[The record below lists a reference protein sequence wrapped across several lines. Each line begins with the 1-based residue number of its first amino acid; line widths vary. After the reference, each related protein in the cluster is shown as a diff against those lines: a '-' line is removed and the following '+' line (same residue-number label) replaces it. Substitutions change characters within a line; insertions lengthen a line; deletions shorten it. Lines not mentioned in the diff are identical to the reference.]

1 MAQLMAGAG
10 RLAARF
16 PWWVL
21 TAWILAALIAGSTV
35 FLVGA
40 QTDNDLDLPG
50 TDSQTATDVLAARF
64 PPQQN
69 GTSPIVFYTPSGSL
83 LSGEQKTAVH
93 DAVKAMRQTEHVYS
107 VLNPI
112 SSKGQ
117 SAGLVSDDK
126 STAYAPVLMDID
138 SGEVDEELA
147 QQVLDAARGPARAAG
162 VIVEAGGAIGS
173 RLSIPETESSEIVGL
188 AAAMVI
194 LTIVLGSLVAMGLPI
209 VVAIVAL
216 SIALSLI
223 GLMGH
228 LFGVPSIAPT
238 VATMIGLGVGIDYAL
253 FLVTRY
259 KTELA
264 KGVPV
269 HESIAE
275 AVATSGSAIVF
286 AGGTVVVALLCLAV
300 ADIPLVTAIG
310 LAAAVAV
317 VVAVLASVTLLPAL
331 LSIVG
336 NRIHKLAIPAALR
349 HEPTSEQSGFWHTWS
364 KTVITHPWLA
374 IGASLAILAPLIVPI
389 FSLQLGQ
396 EDISVAPTS
405 TTERRAYDLVEQ
417 GLGVGYNGPL
427 LIASTLRPA
436 ARPSEEFQQKYHK
449 AKSLQRELNKEQK
462 YLTKQKQRLQQQ
474 QAQLQAEGNQ
484 LQAQANALRAQQ
496 AQLLAQQAKLESQAN
511 ELQREQ
517 QQLEEQQR
525 QLEAEKQRLIRQS
538 EALAQEAKRVAAAL
552 GIVRAREE
560 LLNRRIQHATNPNRI
575 ERLKARLARVQA
587 HEDLLLD
594 KAQQIRK
601 QAEHLASEAE
611 RLQRQADHLRAEA
624 ARLQQQAA
632 ALEQSKQQLES
643 QAAALTSQADALE
656 AQQAD
661 LQRQADQLQRQSDA
675 LKKQKRQAERQKS
688 KAEDLQ
694 KQLTRQLTQAG
705 GDKRATDPRVVS
717 LQHTLLGTPGVVA
730 LTPPQVSTK
739 GDALVLNAV
748 PATAPASDE
757 TAALVV
763 TLRDDVLP
771 QSKSQGLTS
780 HVGGYTASY
789 VDLASKIAD
798 RLPIVVLTVLA
809 LSFLLLLLAFRSLLI
824 PLQAAVT
831 NLLSVAASFGVLTAV
846 FQWGWG
852 LSLVGLDAPSGSV
865 PIASYVPLMMFAVLF
880 GLSMDYEVFLVSHI
894 IAARERGLSARDS
907 VIEGLSGSARVI
919 SGAAL
924 IMICVFGSF
933 ILNGDPTVKQFG
945 VGLSVAVFLAAALVL
960 VLAPALLGLLGDRT
974 WRLPNWLDQVLPD
987 LGLRE

>member
-1 MAQLMAGAG
+1 MAGAG

-21 TAWILAALIAGSTV
+21 TAWILAALVAGTTV

-69 GTSPIVFYTPSGSL
+69 GTSPIVFYVPSGGL
-83 LSGEQKTAVH
+83 LSGDQKTAVH
-93 DAVKAMRQTEHVYS
+93 DAVKGMRQTEHVYS

-117 SAGLVSDDK
+117 AAGLVSADK

-147 QQVLDAARGPARAAG
+147 QAVLDAAREPAEAAG
-162 VIVEAGGAIGS
+162 VTVEAGGAIGS

-194 LTIVLGSLVAMGLPI
+194 LTIVLGSLIAMGLPI

-216 SIALSLI
+216 SVALSLI

-253 FLVTRY
+253 FLVTRHQ
-259 KTELA
+259 TELA
-264 KGVPV
+264 KGVPM

-336 NRIHKLAIPAALR
+336 NGIHKLAIPAALR
-349 HEPTSEQSGFWHTWS
+349 HEASSEASGFWHTWS
-364 KTVITHPWLA
+364 NAVTTHPWLA
-374 IGASLAILAPLIVPI
+374 IGASLAILAPLIVPV

-427 LIASTLRPA
+427 LIASTLHPA
-436 ARPSEEFQQKYHK
+436 ARPSQEFQQKYHK
-449 AKSLQRELNKEQK
+449 AKSLQRQLKKEQK
-462 YLTKQKQRLQQQ
+462 YLRQQKKKLQGQ
-474 QAQLQAEGNQ
+474 QAQLQAEGDQ
-484 LQAQANALRAQQ
+484 LQAQADVLKTQQ
-496 AQLLAQQAKLESQAN
+496 AELLAQQAALQAQAN
-511 ELQREQ
+511 ELKTEQ
-517 QQLEEQQR
+517 GQLEAQQR
-525 QLEAEKQRLIRQS
+525 GLEAEKRSLTNQGL
-538 EALAQEAKRVAAAL
+538 ALARQAKRVALAL
-552 GIVRAREE
+552 GVVRARED
-560 LLNRRIQHATNPNRI
+560 LLKRRIQHATNPNRI
-575 ERLKARLARVQA
+575 DRLKERLARVQA
-587 HEDLLLD
+587 REDLLLK

-601 QAEHLASEAE
+601 QAEHLAAQAE
-611 RLQRQADHLRAEA
+611 RLQRQADHLQAEA
-624 ARLQQQAA
+624 ASLQQQAT
-632 ALEQSKQQLES
+632 ALEQSKLALES
-643 QAAALTSQADALE
+643 QAAALTSQADALK

-661 LQRQADQLQRQSDA
+661 LQRQANQLQRQADA
-675 LKKQKRQAERQKS
+675 LKMQKQRAERQKS
-688 KAEDLQ
+688 KAESLQ

-705 GDKRATDPRVVS
+705 GDKRATDPRIVS
-717 LQHTLLGTPGVVA
+717 LQGTLLGTPGVVA

-763 TLRDDVLP
+763 TLRVDVLP
-771 QSKSQGLTS
+771 QSKSQGLVS

-894 IAARERGLSARDS
+894 IAARERGISARDS
-907 VIEGLSGSARVI
+907 VIDGLSGSARVI

-945 VGLSVAVFLAAALVL
+945 VGLSVAVLLAAALVL
-960 VLAPALLGLLGDRT
+960 VLAPALLGLLGRRT
-974 WRLPNWLDQVLPD
+974 WWLPNWLEKILPD